1 MVAECWVSWWRGV
14 EKYAGDN
21 SSMNVGMSSL
31 N

>member
-1 MVAECWVSWWRGV
+1 MVAECWVGWWRYI
-14 EKYAGDN
+14 EKCIGDN